1 MWGVKFLN
9 MQFHLWDSGKEK
21 KKKKTNQPN
30 QANSGITP
38 SFLIYR
44 KRCASEILDLISK
57 FQASAT
63 CLFWEYAVV
72 AMKLFLGLCSKG
84 QLQT

>member
-1 MWGVKFLN
+1 MGFR
-9 MQFHLWDSGKEK
+9 EK
-21 KKKKTNQPN
+21 NKNKTNQSN

-38 SFLIYR
+38 SFLKYR

-63 CLFWEYAVV
+63 CLFWECAVV
-72 AMKLFLGLCSKG
+72 AIKLFLGLCFNG
-84 QLQT
+84 QVQT

>member
-1 MWGVKFLN
+1 MGFR
-9 MQFHLWDSGKEK
+9 EK
-21 KKKKTNQPN
+21 KKKQKTNQSN

-38 SFLIYR
+38 SFLKYR
-44 KRCASEILDLISK
+44 KRRASEILDLLST

-63 CLFWEYAVV
+63 CLFRECAVV
-72 AMKLFLGLCSKG
+72 AVKLFLGLCFKG